1 MEIEVSVGEI
11 VDKLSILQIK
21 KDNITDETK
30 LSNIKNEFEYL
41 YEKVFNQLLI
51 SIEDYNSL
59 LNINKLLWDV
69 EDEIREKERLKEF
82 DEKFI
87 ELARKVYFTNDERAF
102 IKKEINTK
110 YNSGFVE
117 EKSYKNYR

>member
-59 LNINKLLWDV
+59 LNINKLLWGV

-82 DEKFI
+82 DEEFI

-102 IKKEINTK
+102 LKKEINTK

>member
-102 IKKEINTK
+102 LKKEINTK

>member
-59 LNINKLLWDV
+59 LNINKLLWGV

-82 DEKFI
+82 DEEFI

>member
-82 DEKFI
+82 DEEFI